1 MRGYTLS
8 SPELRRGGGRGG
20 RTDGRCIWSR
30 EDRSSRYLITQR
42 SDWKRRGWKW
52 TERLL
57 LPGQWHFRWI
67 LLGRTREMMVLE
79 DNSSPSTDQN
89 SLPGGSPIVTSM
101 RTPHSVGTS
110 RPRSR
115 CFFWLFAVTRMAT
128 KWYPEVKKQ
137 REREREKSQKAPV
150 HCWGDVFFERKKK
163 KSTKE
168 GNLTFA
174 DQQRFTLGMFL
185 MTRGLSVCTFPFRR
199 HLGGTAVCVFCLYFL
214 I

>member
-163 KSTKE
+163 KAPRKE
-168 GNLTFA
+168 IWRLLISRDSLWECSWWQGACQCVLS
-174 DQQRFTLGMFL
+174 RLEGTLVALLF
-185 MTRGLSVCTFPFRR
+185 VCF
-199 HLGGTAVCVFCLYFL
+199 VCIF
-214 I
+214 

>member
-52 TERLL
+52 TERHL

-79 DNSSPSTDQN
+79 DNSSPSADQN

-137 REREREKSQKAPV
+137 REREREKTQKAPV

-163 KSTKE
+163 KHQGRKFDVCWSAE
-168 GNLTFA
+168 IHFGNVL
-174 DQQRFTLGMFL
+174 DDK
-185 MTRGLSVCTFPFRR
+185 GLVSVYFP
-199 HLGGTAVCVFCLYFL
+199 V
-214 I
+214 